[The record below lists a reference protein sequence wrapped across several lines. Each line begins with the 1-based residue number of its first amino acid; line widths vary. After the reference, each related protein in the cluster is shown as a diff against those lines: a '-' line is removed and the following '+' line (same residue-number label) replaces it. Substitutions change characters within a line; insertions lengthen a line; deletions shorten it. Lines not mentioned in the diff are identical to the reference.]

1 LFLFVSFEIKAH
13 ASKPILLL
21 LNLKCVSL
29 CLLVVV
35 KSVHASNKGAQ
46 KMASSLLAALNALKA
61 WKQDN
66 ATLLGANAQRLEA
79 IAAAVCGSSDS
90 GNVDRQGGPDD
101 HAGHAS
107 RDGMDTLVC
116 RVEACQKRLV
126 TLEAATTP
134 LNNGQLLVADPS
146 PCAAAPHGSAERTA
160 SATCGPAQMSQ
171 DLRTLLLGAVR
182 GDVIVLRGG
191 EYCCAPRVTASGVTL
206 VSSSLHAVKV
216 GIRPAPHGDDDHHVG
231 AGSPG
236 VPSVICGC
244 APSSCSPTSAAPSL
258 TITDTARGVTVYGC
272 TITANPKN
280 TGGGSSPPPGEHTM
294 TIPSTSTALSLHMPI
309 VTRSVDDWEGLS
321 IACAS
326 AARRVH
332 DDHYLFEGCHIIAGN
347 GIAVNVQ
354 LSTPALPSSLEDDS
368 STSAIT
374 STRVITFRGCEMRAR
389 RGPIVRIR
397 AAISHNGSTTTTN
410 TSCNTT
416 PNIDCHPLAAAEW
429 DQHASGRMVDSIAE
443 QLSGDQ
449 PTSVKFPLIRFVFD
463 ACQLLLEDGPTAV
476 VVEGDVDRVEV
487 MFTNGT
493 SVTAAAVQQRSST
506 QEDASAR
513 RGAMHVVLLRPN
525 TRSASRLFDA
535 SSRDISRA
543 SIVAFESSADDNAS
557 SMTGFEVSM
566 VAVEVP
572 RGVVSLSTAVARRK
586 KNASASDGLDAFI
599 ASGACRAHDSAAT
612 PLPMVEYFV

>member
-1 LFLFVSFEIKAH
+1 
-13 ASKPILLL
+13 
-21 LNLKCVSL
+21 
-29 CLLVVV
+29 
-35 KSVHASNKGAQ
+35 
-46 KMASSLLAALNALKA
+46 MASSLLAALSVLKT

-66 ATLLGANAQRLEA
+66 ATLLGANSQRLEA
-79 IAAAVCGSSDS
+79 IATAVCGSSGS
-90 GNVDRQGGPDD
+90 RNVDHQGGPDD
-101 HAGHAS
+101 HVGHAS

-116 RVEACQKRLV
+116 RVEACQKRFM

-134 LNNGQLLVADPS
+134 LNNGQLLVADPL
-146 PCAAAPHGSAERTA
+146 PCAAAPHGSAESTA
-160 SATCGPAQMSQ
+160 SAACGPAQMSQ

-191 EYCCAPRVTASGVTL
+191 EYCCAPRVTATGVTL
-206 VSSSLHAVKV
+206 VSSSSHAVKV
-216 GIRPAPHGDDDHHVG
+216 GIRRAPSGDSDHHVR
-231 AGSPG
+231 AASHRA
-236 VPSVICGC
+236 PSVICGC
-244 APSSCSPTSAAPSL
+244 ALSSDSLRRHATTSAAPSL

-280 TGGGSSPPPGEHTM
+280 DGVSSPPPHTM
-294 TIPSTSTALSLHMPI
+294 TIPSTSTALSLHVPI
-309 VTRSVDDWEGLS
+309 VTRSVDDWEGVS
-321 IACAS
+321 IACRDAS

-332 DDHYLFEGCHIIAGN
+332 DDHYLFEACHIIAVN

-354 LSTPALPSSLEDDS
+354 LSTPALPSSPENDS
-368 STSAIT
+368 STSTIT
-374 STRVITFRGCEMRAR
+374 STRVITFRGCEMRGR
-389 RGPIVRIR
+389 KGPIVRIR
-397 AAISHNGSTTTTN
+397 TSISHNESTTTTE
-410 TSCNTT
+410 TSCTTT

-429 DQHASGRMVDSIAE
+429 DQHASGRLA
-443 QLSGDQ
+443 GDQ
-449 PTSVKFPLIRFVFD
+449 STSVMFPLIRIVFD
-463 ACQLLLEDGPTAV
+463 ACQLFLEDGPTAV

-493 SVTAAAVQQRSST
+493 SVTAAAAAVQQRLST
-506 QEDASAR
+506 QEDTSAR

-535 SSRDISRA
+535 SSRDISCA

-557 SMTGFEVSM
+557 SMTGFDVSM

-586 KNASASDGLDAFI
+586 KNASASDGLDAFV
-599 ASGACRAHDSAAT
+599 ASGACRAYDSAAT